1 VTEIL
6 VYETLKVRAGDI
18 LLRVNDEPFQQ
29 MLVKAELGVRA
40 AELDLAQARQGL
52 EQHRHA
58 VEAQKAKV
66 EIARHLVDA
75 GEAKLRHLRFLKD
88 EFGRSNDDE
97 IKEADE
103 NLKAGRKGVEAEGA
117 NLRRLEAS
125 RPDAVVEKAILGVE
139 TAKKSVEQART
150 ALDHCVLKAPTDGTI
165 LRLGVAK
172 GSLISGQMR
181 QPPVLFLPAGPR
193 IVRAE
198 VPPEFAHRVHEGMP
212 AVIHDEANAG
222 ASWQGTV
229 KRLADAYLPKRG
241 AGAETITLGG
251 SDTLTLECVVELDPT
266 QSPPRPGQRVRVG
279 IGTQRAP

>member
-29 MLVKAELGVRA
+29 MFVKAEFGVRA

-66 EIARHLVDA
+66 EAARHLVDG
-75 GEAKLRHLRFLKD
+75 GEAKLRHLRFLK
-88 EFGRSNDDE
+88 EAFERSNDDE
-97 IKEADE
+97 IKEAE
-103 NLKAGRKGVEAEGA
+103 EALKAGKKGVEAEEA

-172 GSLISGQMR
+172 GSLINGQMR

-198 VPPEFAHRVHEGMP
+198 VPPEFAHRIHEGMP

-251 SDTLTLECVVELDPT
+251 SESLTLECVVELAPT